1 MAEPLL
7 SMRKGQTTHH
17 AFREFDE
24 INVGDCEGMS
34 YSEIERMRPDIFA
47 ARSHNKYDFI
57 YPRGEGYATM
67 AARVYRGVKKAIY
80 LSGNSEYI
88 MIIGHQAV
96 NRMILSDFLF
106 RRAEDVPYIFIPQDK
121 YFHIVS
127 TQTKKLFELRK
138 F

>member
-1 MAEPLL
+1 MPV
-7 SMRKGQTTHH
+7 HH
-17 AFREFDE
+17 AIWR
-24 INVGDCEGMS
+24 VGENPQPLIIS
-34 YSEIERMRPDIFA
+34 KLASEQLLERMILTDPTI
-47 ARSHNKYDFI
+47 
-57 YPRGEGYATM
+57 
-67 AARVYRGVKKAIY
+67 
-80 LSGNSEYI
+80 LSDQW
-88 MIIGHQAV
+88 MIIGHQDV

>member
-1 MAEPLL
+1 MGRPLESRGGHIPTHGTRRFGGLGHARVTWCGNVVISRKDNVAVVISMAEY
-7 SMRKGQTTHH
+7 M
-17 AFREFDE
+17 
-24 INVGDCEGMS
+24 
-34 YSEIERMRPDIFA
+34 
-47 ARSHNKYDFI
+47 
-57 YPRGEGYATM
+57 
-67 AARVYRGVKKAIY
+67 
-80 LSGNSEYI
+80 

-127 TQTKKLFELRK
+127 TQTKKLFELKK